1 MSTDEAFNRGGALR
15 LQNEFDRL
23 FMFACTHFPQSA
35 MFATRDDLE
44 GQYRVYFSPDCSG
57 FAGDLIRKWC
67 GIPCDRPDRQ
77 GLCLLVGD
85 ANGVDRLFAE

>member
-35 MFATRDDLE
+35 MNYPLYPITTI
-44 GQYRVYFSPDCSG
+44 S
-57 FAGDLIRKWC
+57 
-67 GIPCDRPDRQ
+67 
-77 GLCLLVGD
+77 
-85 ANGVDRLFAE
+85 